1 MFDYENLCEQLA
13 DESLPD
19 DELASTFI
27 MGLPALVTNGNL
39 QGLRVLSQIIKENPQ
54 KWNNNND

>member
-1 MFDYENLCEQLA
+1 MMFDYENLCEQLA

-39 QGLRVLSQIIKENPQ
+39 QGLRVLSHIIK
-54 KWNNNND
+54 